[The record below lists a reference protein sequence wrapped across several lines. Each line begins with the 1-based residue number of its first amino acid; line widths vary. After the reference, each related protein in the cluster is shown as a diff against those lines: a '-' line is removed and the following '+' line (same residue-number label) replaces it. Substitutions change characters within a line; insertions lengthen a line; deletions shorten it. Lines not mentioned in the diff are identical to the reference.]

1 MRHEGLITQSGA
13 HIEVM
18 IMDIDF
24 SDMEEDA
31 EAMMKRIDYTTTAG
45 KVATQVRDDLRI
57 KPGDT
62 YSSIATSIESKIKDL
77 GCDFAFPLNISVND
91 ITAHDTA
98 RIEDD
103 RVVSSKDVVKIDIGV
118 HKDGWIAD
126 GAITFD
132 MSGEH
137 GKLLDVG
144 KLALENGVSILKAGK
159 STTEL
164 GAEIEKTVKSRGFKL
179 IDNLNGHGLER
190 YLIHTAPDVPN
201 YPASGGYVLQE
212 GDIIAIEPFVTYPE
226 KAGHVVEMD
235 RCEIFSV
242 GGFEPTR
249 NTDARRML
257 NNIFKERKTLP
268 FAERHYAKN
277 PIERLAMRELLRNG
291 SLIAY
296 PILREKSGGVVT
308 QFEHT
313 VLIEKDS
320 AKILF

>member
-1 MRHEGLITQSGA
+1 
-13 HIEVM
+13 
-18 IMDIDF
+18 MDIDF

-31 EAMMKRIDYTTTAG
+31 EAMAKRIDYTTEAG
-45 KVATQVRDDLRI
+45 KVATQVRDGLKI

-62 YSSIATSIESKIKDL
+62 YSDIAGSIESKIKEL
-77 GCDFAFPLNISVND
+77 GCEYAFPLNVSVNE

-98 RIEDD
+98 GVGDSRSVTEN
-103 RVVSSKDVVKIDIGV
+103 DVVKIDIGV

-126 GAITFD
+126 GAITYD
-132 MSGEH
+132 ISGKH
-137 GKLLDVG
+137 GKLLEAG
-144 KLALENGVSILKAGK
+144 KLALENGVSVLKAGK
-159 STTEL
+159 STTDL
-164 GAEIEKTVKSRGFKL
+164 GAEIEKTVKSKGFKL

-201 YPASGGYVLQE
+201 YPATGGYVLQE
-212 GDIIAIEPFVTYPE
+212 GDIIAIEPFVTYPD

-235 RCEIFSV
+235 RCEIFSI

-257 NNIFKERKTLP
+257 NNIFNERKTLP
-268 FAERHYAKN
+268 FAERHYAKT

-296 PILREKSGGVVT
+296 PVLREKSGGVVT

-313 VLIEKDS
+313 VLIEKS
-320 AKILF
+320 GAKILF

>member
-1 MRHEGLITQSGA
+1 
-13 HIEVM
+13 
-18 IMDIDF
+18 MDIDF

-31 EAMMKRIDYTTTAG
+31 EAMAKRIEYTTTAG
-45 KVATQVRDDLRI
+45 KVATQVRDGLRI
-57 KPGDT
+57 KPGDA
-62 YSSIATSIESKIKDL
+62 YSDIATSVESKIKEL
-77 GCDFAFPLNISVND
+77 GCDFAFPVNISVND

-98 RIEDD
+98 SVGED
-103 RVVSSKDVVKIDIGV
+103 RVVSPNDVVKVDIGT

-132 MSGEH
+132 MSGGH
-137 GKLLDVG
+137 SKLLEVG

-159 STTEL
+159 STTDL
-164 GAEIEKTVKSRGFKL
+164 GAEIETTVKSRGFKL

-212 GDIIAIEPFVTYPE
+212 GDIIAIEPFVTYPD
-226 KAGHVVEMD
+226 KTGHVVEMD
-235 RCEIFSV
+235 RCEIFSI

-257 NNIFKERKTLP
+257 EKIFKERKTLP
-268 FAERHYAKN
+268 FAERHYAKS
-277 PIERLAMRELLRNG
+277 PIERLAMRELIRNG

-296 PILREKSGGVVT
+296 PVLRERSGGVVT

-313 VLIEKDS
+313 VLIEKDG
-320 AKILF
+320 AKVLF

>member
-1 MRHEGLITQSGA
+1 
-13 HIEVM
+13 
-18 IMDIDF
+18 MDIDF

-31 EAMMKRIDYTTTAG
+31 EAMEKRIDYTTTAG
-45 KVATQVRDDLRI
+45 KVATQVRDELRI

-62 YSSIATSIESKIKDL
+62 YNGIATSVESKIKEL

-98 RIEDD
+98 STGDD
-103 RVVSSKDVVKIDIGV
+103 RVISPNDVVKIDIGV

-132 MSGEH
+132 MSGKH
-137 GKLLDVG
+137 GKLLETG
-144 KLALENGVSILKAGK
+144 KLALDNGLSILKAGK

-190 YLIHTAPDVPN
+190 YMIHTAPDVPN
-201 YPASGGYVLQE
+201 YPASGGYVFQE
-212 GDIIAIEPFVTYPE
+212 GDIVAIEPFVTYPE

-235 RCEIFSV
+235 RCEIFSI
-242 GGFEPTR
+242 GGFGPTR
-249 NTDARRML
+249 STDARKML

-268 FAERHYAKN
+268 FAERHYAKS
-277 PIERLAMRELLRNG
+277 PIERLAMRELIRNG
-291 SLIAY
+291 SIMAY
-296 PILREKSGGVVT
+296 PVLREKSGGVVT

-313 VLIEKDS
+313 ILIEKIGV
-320 AKILF
+320 KILF